1 MENTA
6 TTSAGATSAG
16 NPQFDEWCIVELFGH
31 QKMAGHVTQ
40 SPLGDMLRVDVHTDE
55 DTILYTRFINPK
67 AIYAINPVSQEVALL
82 VGRQFAQ
89 PPVSHWELQD
99 MLPKQPVATLPA
111 ARDNDHYDDGDDDYD
126 PDFDEDYGLNF

>member
-89 PPVSHWELQD
+89 PPVSRWELQD

-111 ARDNDHYDDGDDDYD
+111 SQHDDDDYD
-126 PDFDEDYGLNF
+126 PEWDDEPDLDF